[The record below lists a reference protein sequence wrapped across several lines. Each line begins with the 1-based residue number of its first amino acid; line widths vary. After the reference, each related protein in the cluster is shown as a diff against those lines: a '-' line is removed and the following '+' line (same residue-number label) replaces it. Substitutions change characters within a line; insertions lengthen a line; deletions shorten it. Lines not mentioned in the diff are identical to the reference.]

1 MRLSAAA
8 ASILAIGL
16 VAAACGGDEA
26 TPEPADEATPVPAA
40 TEAAEEPAEEATEA
54 PAEQETAEATEAPV
68 EAASEE
74 PAGEA
79 AEEPAGE
86 AAAEPEFAK
95 KAAITNEDD
104 PATTFGLTSGRYRM
118 QWSTTDCDQIEV
130 VVTQTDGDFVFP
142 WPSRSSFASATIN
155 DLPEGTYTIEQV
167 DPTCE
172 EWSVRVDWMTN

>member
-1 MRLSAAA
+1 MRLPAAA

-16 VAAACGGDEA
+16 VVAACGGDDA
-26 TPEPADEATPVPAA
+26 TPEPADEATPAPAA

-54 PAEQETAEATEAPV
+54 PAQEATEEPAEAPTP
-68 EAASEE
+68 EAVEE
-74 PAGEA
+74 PSE
-79 AEEPAGE
+79 E

-95 KAAITNEDD
+95 KAAITSEDD

-130 VVTQTDGDFVFP
+130 VVTQQDGEFVFP
-142 WPSRSSFASATIN
+142 WPSKSSFASATIN

-167 DPTCE
+167 DPGCA